1 MWWKKLFPDTF
12 LSPIQDEGVGGGQKG
27 PPTSISHVA
36 STNGGISPQNF
47 LHFIFNHFATL
58 M

>member
-1 MWWKKLFPDTF
+1 MSWKKLFADTF

-36 STNGGISPQNF
+36 STNGGISPKIFCVLF
-47 LHFIFNHFATL
+47 LTILPH
-58 M
+58 